1 MVMGLKTTMNI
12 IKSSINFLFW
22 ITALT
27 RQLKKI
33 NQKMPQQYDINHVDE
48 KPLVL
53 FLYPPFIY
61 M

>member
-33 NQKMPQQYDINHVDE
+33 NQKMPQQYD
-48 KPLVL
+48 KPCR
-53 FLYPPFIY
+53 
-61 M
+61 